1 MPKDPDE
8 LEFRIIPKEE
18 VSKASSNKKTK
29 PLKVEK
35 IAAKFINPETEQ
47 PIQVGEAVEAGPFDS
62 EEEGRNWLKYYL
74 PDVYKH
80 EMLNFGKE
88 KNKGGKTKSPFSIDP
103 KPRDGKFYFWIIRIT
118 E

>member
-8 LEFRIIPKEE
+8 LVFRIISSEE
-18 VSKASSNKKTK
+18 VSRLSSGKKVK
-29 PLKVEK
+29 PIMVEK
-35 IAAKFINPETEQ
+35 IAEKFINPETQE

-62 EEEGRNWLKYYL
+62 EEEGRNWMKYYL

-80 EMLNFGKE
+80 EKLQFGKE
-88 KNKGGKTKSPFSIDP
+88 KNKSGKTKSPFSVDP
-103 KPRDGKFYFWIIRIT
+103 KPRDGKWYFWIIRVT